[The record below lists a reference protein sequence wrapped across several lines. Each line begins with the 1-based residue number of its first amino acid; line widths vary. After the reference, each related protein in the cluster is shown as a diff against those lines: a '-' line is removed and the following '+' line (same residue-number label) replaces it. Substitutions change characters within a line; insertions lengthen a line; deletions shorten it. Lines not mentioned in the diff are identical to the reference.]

1 MRESPQGSGLESVAE
16 TPTGVGSRSTPSPA
30 KKHSY
35 SGRGCA
41 RALVSLLVV
50 ASIGCRFDS
59 ERRMAE
65 RILDRYR
72 RSAAAKPLP
81 LSHVI
86 RMKLRSA
93 SGSAAETGFAEIA
106 WEPNRYR
113 ERVSSAGFTTE
124 RGIQGGKAY
133 ATDEDGYT
141 RVVSEPV
148 LAELQARSY
157 FWRRGWLFQDRE
169 RARLSLAPAEAA
181 SVSVRLAL
189 VAGNPLLLS
198 FSRRDGALVAVR
210 SPRFDLDFTGGRT
223 FREAGGVRPPV
234 LAEIVWSGLPTEEI
248 GDAEVGGACG
258 RFPATPAQV
267 PFERTTAGGIA
278 FPARLNG
285 VDLRLALDS
294 LADGPLAVSPD
305 AAGKLGLSFARD
317 VYGRSIGSGARIEI
331 GAFSCAGIHVEA
343 LRAPPGD
350 VDGILGGTLFREAVV
365 ELDPDARRLT
375 IFDPARWVI
384 PSGFTR
390 IIVDDDGDRPVTTV
404 HRGSERARLVVGTA
418 ARSDLL
424 LAPDAA
430 SRLGVPATGIA
441 HGLRWGPLALPD
453 LSGEPARKSDPAW
466 GEDGAFGFALLL
478 RFHSHLDM
486 SHRWIYIRPAGK

>member
-1 MRESPQGSGLESVAE
+1 M
-16 TPTGVGSRSTPSPA
+16 
-30 KKHSY
+30 
-35 SGRGCA
+35 
-41 RALVSLLVV
+41 
-50 ASIGCRFDS
+50 
-59 ERRMAE
+59 
-65 RILDRYR
+65 
-72 RSAAAKPLP
+72 
-81 LSHVI
+81 
-86 RMKLRSA
+86 
-93 SGSAAETGFAEIA
+93 
-106 WEPNRYR
+106 
-113 ERVSSAGFTTE
+113 
-124 RGIQGGKAY
+124 
-133 ATDEDGYT
+133 
-141 RVVSEPV
+141 
-148 LAELQARSY
+148 
-157 FWRRGWLFQDRE
+157 
-169 RARLSLAPAEAA
+169 
-181 SVSVRLAL
+181 
-189 VAGNPLLLS
+189 
-198 FSRRDGALVAVR
+198 
-210 SPRFDLDFTGGRT
+210 
-223 FREAGGVRPPV
+223 RPPV

-441 HGLRWGPLALPD
+441 HGLRWTFRASPPARAIRPGARTAPSGSLFSFVSTATSTCPTGGSTSGRPGSNRTAGTPFAPSVSREETGMLKLAL
-453 LSGEPARKSDPAW
+453 LFLVIGLVAALFGFTAIAGASFAIAKFFAFLFLVLFLIFLILGLTAARK
-466 GEDGAFGFALLL
+466 
-478 RFHSHLDM
+478 
-486 SHRWIYIRPAGK
+486 IVT